1 MKKGLLLLLAFAI
14 TATVTNA
21 QGEPDGLKREDG
33 FFWKYDDAS
42 KTATVV
48 SSYRW
53 HWHGDQQAMGNCH
66 CYRDDVV
73 IPEKA
78 PNGYTV
84 TAIGEG
90 AFNECDSLK
99 SVKLP
104 STLKTIDSWSF
115 QMCTEL
121 KEIRIPAS
129 VEVLGEACL
138 GASGIERCYIE
149 DSSSPISIWDG
160 GFVYG
165 SLFMGIPGLKYVY
178 VGRDFTVRNL
188 SAEET
193 GGPMGLFYQTTVE
206 DVEFGPKVTRLHTG
220 EFFQALNVKNV
231 DLRDVTE
238 IPDQCFEECSTLISV
253 LINKEKLTAI
263 GNYAFHQAYA
273 IGINLDLSI
282 FTNLK
287 TIGEGAFMEAN
298 IMSATIPASVVSV
311 GDCAFG
317 FNPSLWNSTMT
328 SLTCL
333 AVVPPTTTTSGPVS
347 EEMYQTCK
355 LYVPEGC
362 TNAYK
367 AAEGWKNFFS
377 VETGIGSVK
386 SGIASPDNA
395 AYDLQGRRQTGQPR
409 SKGLYIV
416 GGKKMLAK

>member
-1 MKKGLLLLLAFAI
+1 MKKGLLLLLAFAFM
-14 TATVTNA
+14 ATVTNA

-42 KTATVV
+42 KTATVI

-84 TAIGEG
+84 TGIGEG
-90 AFNECDSLK
+90 AFNSCDSLT
-99 SVKLP
+99 SIKLP
-104 STLKTIDSWSF
+104 STLKTIGVLAF
-115 QMCTEL
+115 QLCTEL

-220 EFFQALNVKNV
+220 EFFQAQNVKNV
-231 DLRDVTE
+231 NVGNVAE
-238 IPDQCFEECSTLISV
+238 IPDQCFGECSTLV
-253 LINKEKLTAI
+253 LVVINHEKLTAI
-263 GNYAFHQAYA
+263 GNYAFNHAYA
-273 IGINLDLSI
+273 TGVNLDLSI
-282 FTNLK
+282 YTKLK

-298 IMSATIPASVVSV
+298 IMSAIIPASVESV
-311 GDCAFG
+311 GENAFG
-317 FNPSLWNSTMT
+317 FNPSLR

-333 AVVPPTTTTSGPVS
+333 AVVPPTTTSWGPVS
-347 EEMYQTCK
+347 EDMYKTCK

-362 TNAYK
+362 TDAYK
-367 AAEGWKNFFS
+367 AAEGWKHFFS
-377 VETGIGSVK
+377 VE
-386 SGIASPDNA
+386 SGMNSITRASSSDVV
-395 AYDLQGRRQTGQPR
+395 YDLQGCRLNGQPTR
-409 SKGLYIV
+409 KGLYIV
-416 GGKKMLAK
+416 DGKKKIVK

>member
-1 MKKGLLLLLAFAI
+1 MKKGLLLLLAFAFM
-14 TATVTNA
+14 ATVTNA

-90 AFNECDSLK
+90 AFNECDSLT
-99 SVKLP
+99 SIKLP
-104 STLKTIDSWSF
+104 STLKTIGVLAF
-115 QMCTEL
+115 QLCTEL

-129 VEVLGEACL
+129 VEVLESACFM
-138 GASGIERCYIE
+138 GSGIERCYIE
-149 DSSSPISIWDG
+149 DSSSPITIWDG
-160 GFVYG
+160 TVVYG
-165 SLFMGIPGLKYVY
+165 SLLMNMNELKYVY

-220 EFFQALNVKNV
+220 EFFQAQNVKNV
-231 DLRDVTE
+231 NVGNVAE
-238 IPDQCFEECSTLISV
+238 IPDQCFGECSTLV
-253 LINKEKLTAI
+253 LVVINHEKLTAI
-263 GNYAFHQAYA
+263 GNYAFNHAYA
-273 IGINLDLSI
+273 TGVNLDLSMY
-282 FTNLK
+282 TKLM

-298 IMSATIPASVVSV
+298 IMSANIPASVESV
-311 GDCAFG
+311 GENAFG
-317 FNPSLWNSTMT
+317 FNPSLR

-333 AVVPPTTTTSGPVS
+333 AVVPPTTTSWGPVS
-347 EEMYQTCK
+347 EDMYKTCK

-362 TNAYK
+362 TDAYK
-367 AAEGWKNFFS
+367 AAEGWKHFFS
-377 VETGIGSVK
+377 VE
-386 SGIASPDNA
+386 SGMNSITRASSSDVV
-395 AYDLQGRRQTGQPR
+395 YDLQGRRLNGQPTR
-409 SKGLYIV
+409 KGLYIV
-416 GGKKMLAK
+416 DGKKKIVR

>member
-1 MKKGLLLLLAFAI
+1 M
-14 TATVTNA
+14 ATVTNA
-21 QGEPDGLKREDG
+21 QDGLKREEG
-33 FFWKYDDAS
+33 FFWKYDDVN
-42 KTATVV
+42 KTATVI
-48 SSYRW
+48 SSERW
-53 HWHGDQQAMGNCH
+53 HWHGDQQALGNCH

-84 TAIGEG
+84 TGIGEG
-90 AFNECDSLK
+90 AFNSCDSLT
-99 SVKLP
+99 SIKLP
-104 STLKTIDSWSF
+104 STLKTIGVLAF
-115 QMCTEL
+115 QLCTEL

-220 EFFQALNVKNV
+220 EFFQAQNVKNV
-231 DLRDVTE
+231 NVGNVAE
-238 IPDQCFEECSTLISV
+238 IPDQCFGECSTLV
-253 LINKEKLTAI
+253 LVVINHEKLTAI
-263 GNYAFHQAYA
+263 GNYAFSHAYA
-273 IGINLDLSI
+273 TGVNLDLSMY
-282 FTNLK
+282 TKLK

-298 IMSATIPASVVSV
+298 IMSAIIPASVESV
-311 GDCAFG
+311 GECSFG
-317 FNPSLWNSTMT
+317 FNPSMR

-333 AVVPPTTTTSGPVS
+333 AVVPPTTTTFGPVS
-347 EEMYQTCK
+347 EDMYKTCK

-362 TNAYK
+362 TDAYK
-367 AAEGWKNFFS
+367 AATGWKNFFS
-377 VETGIGSVK
+377 VE
-386 SGIASPDNA
+386 SGINSITRASSSDVV
-395 AYDLQGRRQTGQPR
+395 YDLQGCRLNGQPTR
-409 SKGLYIV
+409 KGLYIV
-416 GGKKMLAK
+416 DGKKKIFAGTGTW

>member
-1 MKKGLLLLLAFAI
+1 MKKGLLLLLAFAYM
-14 TATVTNA
+14 ATVTNA
-21 QGEPDGLKREDG
+21 QDGLKREEG
-33 FFWKYDDAS
+33 FFWKYDDVN
-42 KTATVV
+42 KTATVI
-48 SSYRW
+48 SSERW
-53 HWHGDQQAMGNCH
+53 HWHGDQQALGNCH

-84 TAIGEG
+84 TGIGEG
-90 AFNECDSLK
+90 AFNSCDSLT
-99 SVKLP
+99 SIKLP
-104 STLKTIDSWSF
+104 STLKTIGVLAF
-115 QMCTEL
+115 QLCTEL

-160 GFVYG
+160 AFVYG

-220 EFFQALNVKNV
+220 EFFQAQNVKNV
-231 DLRDVTE
+231 NVGNVAE
-238 IPDQCFEECSTLISV
+238 IPDQCFGECSTLV
-253 LINKEKLTAI
+253 LVVINHEKLTAI
-263 GNYAFHQAYA
+263 GNYAFSHAYA
-273 IGINLDLSI
+273 TGVNLDLSMY
-282 FTNLK
+282 TKLK

-298 IMSATIPASVVSV
+298 IMSAIIPASVESV
-311 GDCAFG
+311 GENAFG
-317 FNPSLWNSTMT
+317 FNPSLSNPSMR

-333 AVVPPTTTTSGPVS
+333 AVVPPTTTTFGPVS
-347 EEMYQTCK
+347 EDMYKTCK

-362 TNAYK
+362 TDAYK
-367 AAEGWKNFFS
+367 AATGWKNFFS

-386 SGIASPDNA
+386 TDAGTNSGK
-395 AYDLQGRRQTGQPR
+395 AYDLQGRRVNGQAK
-409 SKGLYIV
+409 SNGVQII
-416 GGKKMLAK
+416 GGKKVIVRK

>member
-1 MKKGLLLLLAFAI
+1 MKKGLLLLLAFAFM
-14 TATVTNA
+14 ATVTNA
-21 QGEPDGLKREDG
+21 QDGLKREEG
-33 FFWKYDDAS
+33 FFWKYDDVN
-42 KTATVV
+42 KTATVI
-48 SSYRW
+48 SSERW
-53 HWHGDQQAMGNCH
+53 HWHGDQQALGNCH

-84 TAIGEG
+84 TGIGEG
-90 AFNECDSLK
+90 AFNSCDSLT
-99 SVKLP
+99 SIKLP
-104 STLKTIDSWSF
+104 STLKTIGVLAF
-115 QMCTEL
+115 QLCTEL

-129 VEVLGEACL
+129 VEVLESACFI
-138 GASGIERCYIE
+138 GSGIERCYIE

-220 EFFQALNVKNV
+220 EFFQAQNVKNV
-231 DLRDVTE
+231 NVGNVAE
-238 IPDQCFEECSTLISV
+238 IPDQCFGECSTLV
-253 LINKEKLTAI
+253 LVVINHEKLTAI
-263 GNYAFHQAYA
+263 GNYAFNHAYA
-273 IGINLDLSI
+273 TGVNLDLSI
-282 FTNLK
+282 YTKLK

-298 IMSATIPASVVSV
+298 IMSATIPASVESV
-311 GDCAFG
+311 GENAFG
-317 FNPSLWNSTMT
+317 FNPSLGNMSMR

-333 AVVPPTTTTSGPVS
+333 AVVPPTTTSWGPVS
-347 EEMYQTCK
+347 EDMYKTCK

-362 TNAYK
+362 TDAYK

-377 VETGIGSVK
+377 VE
-386 SGIASPDNA
+386 SGINSITRASSSDVV
-395 AYDLQGRRQTGQPR
+395 YDLQGCRLNGQPTR
-409 SKGLYIV
+409 KGLYIV
-416 GGKKMLAK
+416 DGKKKIVK

>member
-1 MKKGLLLLLAFAI
+1 MKKGLLLLLAFAFM
-14 TATVTNA
+14 ATVTNA
-21 QGEPDGLKREDG
+21 QDGLKREEG
-33 FFWKYDDAS
+33 FFWKYDDVN
-42 KTATVV
+42 KTATVI
-48 SSYRW
+48 SSERW
-53 HWHGDQQAMGNCH
+53 HWHGDQQALGNCH

-84 TAIGEG
+84 TGIGEG
-90 AFNECDSLK
+90 AFNSCDSLT
-99 SVKLP
+99 SIKLP
-104 STLKTIDSWSF
+104 STLKTIGVLAF
-115 QMCTEL
+115 QLCTEL

-220 EFFQALNVKNV
+220 EFFQAQNVKNV
-231 DLRDVTE
+231 NVGNVAE
-238 IPDQCFEECSTLISV
+238 IPDQCFGECSTLV
-253 LINKEKLTAI
+253 LVVINHEKLTAI
-263 GNYAFHQAYA
+263 GNYAFNHAYA
-273 IGINLDLSI
+273 TGVNLDLSI
-282 FTNLK
+282 YTKLK

-298 IMSATIPASVVSV
+298 IMSATIPASVESV
-311 GDCAFG
+311 GENAFG
-317 FNPSLWNSTMT
+317 FNPSLGNMSMR

-333 AVVPPTTTTSGPVS
+333 AVVPPTTTSWGPVS
-347 EEMYQTCK
+347 EDMYKTCK

-362 TNAYK
+362 TDAYK

-377 VETGIGSVK
+377 VE
-386 SGIASPDNA
+386 SGINSITRASSSDVV
-395 AYDLQGRRQTGQPR
+395 YDLQGCRLNGQPTR
-409 SKGLYIV
+409 KGLYIV
-416 GGKKMLAK
+416 DGKKKIVK

>member
-1 MKKGLLLLLAFAI
+1 MKKGLLLLLAFAFM
-14 TATVTNA
+14 ATVTNA
-21 QGEPDGLKREDG
+21 QDGLKREEG
-33 FFWKYDDAS
+33 FFWKYDDVN
-42 KTATVV
+42 KTATVI
-48 SSYRW
+48 SSERW
-53 HWHGDQQAMGNCH
+53 HWHGDQQALGNCH

-84 TAIGEG
+84 TGIGEG
-90 AFNECDSLK
+90 AFNICDSLT
-99 SVKLP
+99 SIKLP
-104 STLKTIDSWSF
+104 STLKTIGVLAF
-115 QMCTEL
+115 QLCTEL

-160 GFVYG
+160 AFVYG

-220 EFFQALNVKNV
+220 EFFQAQNVKNV
-231 DLRDVTE
+231 NVGNVAE
-238 IPDQCFEECSTLISV
+238 IPDQCFGECSTLV
-253 LINKEKLTAI
+253 LVVINHEKLTAI
-263 GNYAFHQAYA
+263 GNYAFSHAYA
-273 IGINLDLSI
+273 TGVNLDLSI
-282 FTNLK
+282 YTKLK

-298 IMSATIPASVVSV
+298 IMSATIPASVESV
-311 GDCAFG
+311 GENAFG
-317 FNPSLWNSTMT
+317 FNPSLGNMSMR

-333 AVVPPTTTTSGPVS
+333 AVVPPTTTSWGPVS
-347 EEMYQTCK
+347 EDMYKTCK

-362 TNAYK
+362 TDAYK

-377 VETGIGSVK
+377 VE
-386 SGIASPDNA
+386 SGINSITRASSSDVV
-395 AYDLQGRRQTGQPR
+395 YDLQGCRLNGQPTR
-409 SKGLYIV
+409 KGLYIV
-416 GGKKMLAK
+416 DGKKKIVK

>member
-1 MKKGLLLLLAFAI
+1 MKKGLLLLLAFAYM
-14 TATVTNA
+14 ATVTNA
-21 QGEPDGLKREDG
+21 QDGLKREEG
-33 FFWKYDDAS
+33 FFWKYDDVN
-42 KTATVV
+42 KTATVI
-48 SSYRW
+48 SSERW
-53 HWHGDQQAMGNCH
+53 HWHGDQRALGNCH

-84 TAIGEG
+84 TGIGEG
-90 AFNECDSLK
+90 AFNSCDSLT
-99 SVKLP
+99 SIKLP
-104 STLKTIDSWSF
+104 STLKTIGVLAF
-115 QMCTEL
+115 QLCTEL

-220 EFFQALNVKNV
+220 EFFQAQNVKNV
-231 DLRDVTE
+231 NVGNVAE
-238 IPDQCFEECSTLISV
+238 IPDQCFGECSTLV
-253 LINKEKLTAI
+253 LVVINHEKLTAI
-263 GNYAFHQAYA
+263 GNYAFSHAYA
-273 IGINLDLSI
+273 TGVNLDLSMY
-282 FTNLK
+282 TKLK

-298 IMSATIPASVVSV
+298 IMSAIIPASVESV
-311 GDCAFG
+311 GENAFG
-317 FNPSLWNSTMT
+317 FNPSLSNPSMR

-333 AVVPPTTTTSGPVS
+333 AVVPPTTTTFGPVS
-347 EEMYQTCK
+347 EDMYKTCK

-362 TNAYK
+362 TDAYK
-367 AAEGWKNFFS
+367 AATGWKNFFS
-377 VETGIGSVK
+377 VETGIGSIK
-386 SGIASPDNA
+386 SGIASPDNS

>member
-1 MKKGLLLLLAFAI
+1 MKKGLLLLLAFAFM
-14 TATVTNA
+14 ATVTNA
-21 QGEPDGLKREDG
+21 QDGLKREEG
-33 FFWKYDDAS
+33 FFWKYDDVN
-42 KTATVV
+42 KTATVI
-48 SSYRW
+48 SSERW
-53 HWHGDQQAMGNCH
+53 HWHGDQQALGNCH

-84 TAIGEG
+84 TGIGEG
-90 AFNECDSLK
+90 AFNICDSLT
-99 SVKLP
+99 SIKLP
-104 STLKTIDSWSF
+104 STLKTIGVLAF
-115 QMCTEL
+115 QLCTEL

-220 EFFQALNVKNV
+220 EFFQAQNVKNV
-231 DLRDVTE
+231 NVGNVAE
-238 IPDQCFEECSTLISV
+238 IPDQCFGECSTLV
-253 LINKEKLTAI
+253 LVVINHEKLTAI
-263 GNYAFHQAYA
+263 GNYAFNHAYA
-273 IGINLDLSI
+273 TGVNLDLSI
-282 FTNLK
+282 YTKLK

-298 IMSATIPASVVSV
+298 IMSATIPASVESV
-311 GDCAFG
+311 GENAFG
-317 FNPSLWNSTMT
+317 FNPSLGNMSMR

-333 AVVPPTTTTSGPVS
+333 AVVPPTTTSWGPVS
-347 EEMYQTCK
+347 EDMYKTCK

-362 TNAYK
+362 TDAYK

-377 VETGIGSVK
+377 VE
-386 SGIASPDNA
+386 SGINSITRASSSDVV
-395 AYDLQGRRQTGQPR
+395 YDLQGCRLNGQPTR
-409 SKGLYIV
+409 KGLYIV
-416 GGKKMLAK
+416 DGKKKIVK